1 MLMRRVIQ
9 TTAALAA
16 AVVTYTLVTLP
27 PAHIRMATPLPPNV
41 VLGAYHIHTTR
52 SDGAGT
58 PEDVAAS
65 AAQAGARFA
74 ILTDHGDGTRVPDA
88 PRYVAGVLMIDA
100 AEISTVEGHVVALGI
115 PGAAPYRLGGE
126 ARDVIDDIHRLG
138 GFAIVAHPDS
148 QRADLKWRPAGVNGN
163 TPFGVQLQGRQG
175 GPAGTDLSGA
185 DGLEWLNADSEW
197 REENPAMLI
206 NAVLHMPVRPAESFA
221 TLLNRPTATMRRWDG
236 LIRRRTMVGLS
247 AVDAHGLVAGL
258 YRTTF
263 QSFAQAVILDAPFSG
278 DAASD
283 AAALLLALRR
293 GHAYTV
299 VTGVADGAFPRFVAR
314 DDTQEVSIGERLS
327 GATGPVHIEASI
339 PAAAGARVVIMH
351 NERSVAEG
359 MGHASLAGAA
369 EAGAYRLEIWLGKHR
384 IPWIVTNPIY
394 VDGPS
399 TGPTAAT
406 PPGSPRP
413 DAPRPAL
420 PAGTDAAL
428 LALPFDAHWAIE
440 HGPSSTG
447 TVTELSP
454 GMAFRY
460 NVGTAQPGSEFA
472 ALVHPIRE
480 DGDAY
485 DRVEFMA
492 SAASPMRVS
501 VQFRMPSGRDER
513 WARSIYLDT
522 TPRLITVRMSDLS
535 PQGFSAARRPVAA
548 RVKAILFVVDT
559 LNAAPG
565 STGGITMSDVRLRRS
580 GESTFS
586 GPNREQPVQRPG
598 QEQQVGRPGRQGR
611 GQ

>member
-27 PAHIRMATPLPPNV
+27 PAHLRISAPMPPNV

-74 ILTDHGDGTRVPDA
+74 ILTDHGDGTRTPDA
-88 PRYVAGVLMIDA
+88 PRYVGGVLLIDA

-115 PGAAPYRLGGE
+115 PGATPYRLGGE

-148 QRADLKWRPAGVNGN
+148 RREDLRWRPVGVNGN
-163 TPFGVQLQGRQG
+163 TAFGVQIPNRQG
-175 GPAGTDLSGA
+175 GGPATDLSGA
-185 DGLEWLNADSEW
+185 DGVEWLNADSEW
-197 REENPAMLI
+197 RDESPAMLI

-236 LIRRRTMVGLS
+236 LTRRRTMVGLS

-263 QSFAQAVILDAPFSG
+263 QSFKQAAVLDTPFGG
-278 DAASD
+278 DAATD
-283 AAALLLALRR
+283 AAALLQALRR
-293 GHAYTV
+293 GHAYSII
-299 VTGVADGAFPRFVAR
+299 TGIADGAFPRFTAR
-314 DDTQEVSIGERLS
+314 DDTREVTMGERLS
-327 GATGPVHIEASI
+327 DVVGAVHIEASI

-359 MGHASLAGAA
+359 MGHASLNGAA
-369 EAGAYRLEIWLGKHR
+369 EPGAYRLEIWLGTHR

-394 VDGPS
+394 VDGPPPVAV
-399 TGPTAAT
+399 GGT
-406 PPGSPRP
+406 PAPG
-413 DAPRPAL
+413 APRPA
-420 PAGTDAAL
+420 PAVVTDAAL
-428 LALPFDAHWAIE
+428 LALPYDAQWAIE

-447 TVTELSP
+447 AVNDVSSGL
-454 GMAFRY
+454 AFRY

-513 WARSIYLDT
+513 WARSIYLDA
-522 TPRLITVRMSDLS
+522 TPRMITVRMADLS

-548 RVKAILFVVDT
+548 RVKAILFVIDT
-559 LNAAPG
+559 LNAVPG
-565 STGGITMSDVRLRRS
+565 STGTVTISDVRLRRS

-586 GPNREQPVQRPG
+586 GPNREQPVQRSG